1 MDSAVVTFKSPLRAR
16 ARRAHLYCV
25 MAMATLAMA
34 GPAAAQGDVGTTL
47 QRQVDDAFRQV
58 LSAPGDLEVGLRY
71 ARLLVQ
77 AGNFEGGIAAMERLL
92 LSPNAPST
100 INLELGVLYYRLE
113 SYAAAESYLRV
124 AVAQTNLT
132 DEQRRLAEQL
142 LADAVR
148 RNQPTRLSG
157 FIMAGV
163 RGQTNPTARTNE
175 DFIRAGGA
183 LVARPSTQKRK
194 SDTDT
199 QLVGRLEYVYD
210 LETQNTAELVS
221 TLVGVAQH
229 YSSVSSY
236 TLKPSTDKP
245 RDLLLAEG
253 TTGIRFK
260 PDPVD
265 LPGLTLRPH
274 VIAGNILLDGHQYAY
289 NLGVGLESNY
299 RVTDRFVIDATY
311 EARNYSYATRID
323 VAEAKQQGGLEHTVR
338 LRASYELA
346 PGQLV
351 VGEVIGRDHGADRG
365 YFAYQSGELRGT
377 YILSYAN
384 PLGWWDAP
392 GWTTTVSAGVLQRNY
407 DTSDPAVDRS
417 RTREDTEF
425 RGTLA
430 TQIPIDTAWS
440 ILLQAEYVKANSNLP
455 NYRYDNTSALASIL
469 WRF

>member
-1 MDSAVVTFKSPLRAR
+1 MTLKSLLRSGASRAPIACAAGLIVAVLS
-16 ARRAHLYCV
+16 
-25 MAMATLAMA
+25 
-34 GPAAAQGDVGTTL
+34 GSAAAQSEQVTAL
-47 QRQVDDAFRQV
+47 QRQIDDAFRQV
-58 LSAPGDLEVGLRY
+58 LSAPGDMEVGLRY

-92 LSPNAPST
+92 LSPNPPPT
-100 INLELGVLYYRLE
+100 IRLELGVLYYRLE
-113 SYAAAESYLRV
+113 SYAAAETYLR
-124 AVAQTNLT
+124 AAAAQTDLPA
-132 DEQRRLAEQL
+132 EQRRLAEQL
-142 LADAVR
+142 LSDAAK
-148 RNQPTRLSG
+148 RNQPSRLSG
-157 FIMAGV
+157 FVMAGV
-163 RGQTNPTARTNE
+163 RGQTNPLARTDE

-199 QLVGRLEYVYD
+199 QLVGRIEHIYD
-210 LETQNTAELVS
+210 LETQNSAELVS

-236 TLKPSTDKP
+236 KLKVGSDKP

-265 LPGLTLRPH
+265 LPSWTLRPH

-289 NLGVGLESNY
+289 NLGAGIESNY
-299 RVTDRFVIDATY
+299 RVTDRFVIDAGY
-311 EARNYSYATRID
+311 EARNYSYATRVD

-346 PGQLV
+346 PGQIV

-377 YILSYAN
+377 YILSYAS

-392 GWTTTVSAGVLQRNY
+392 AWTTSVSAGVLQRNY
-407 DTSDPAVDRS
+407 DTSDPVVDRS
-417 RTREDTEF
+417 RTREDTEW
-425 RGTLA
+425 RGTFA
-430 TQIPIDTAWS
+430 TQIPIDPAWS
-440 ILLQAEYVKANSNLP
+440 ILLQAEYIKANSNLP